1 MKGRSLALSKT
12 QTPASQIQLMYLP
25 FGLHLSIFAVH
36 GLGASP
42 EWAWIRKVK
51 DGSRNVH
58 VNWLKD
64 PEMLPSK
71 LPNSRI
77 MTFNYE
83 SKWLLAA
90 PKQRRSLCAIQLLT
104 ALDNRRNEVT
114 LVPATVTPISLSNNR
129 KKILDIDH

>member
-12 QTPASQIQLMYLP
+12 QQPKPSLIYLP
-25 FGLHLSIFAVH
+25 SGVLLSIVAIH

-51 DGSRNVH
+51 DGDRDVD

-64 PEMLPSK
+64 PDMLPSK

-83 SKWLLAA
+83 SKWFLAA
-90 PKQRRSLCAIQLLT
+90 PKQRCSLCAIQLLT
-104 ALDNRRNEVT
+104 ALDNRRNEVIF
-114 LVPATVTPISLSNNR
+114 VRATVLS
-129 KKILDIDH
+129 